1 MPASTHTTSSSAAT
15 YSTQPCVK
23 CGARELQRKPRKL
36 WQKLFALYPYVCLR
50 CSNRE
55 VRFRIKPWGVVRLLM
70 LVALP
75 VGAAIVY
82 KTNPGIFHKAVAEEN
97 PQGGGADALARA
109 RASAGGLTAFE
120 QMMIKKPRSTMD
132 NATILQLWRKNV
144 GAAVILQL
152 IRTTTPDYD
161 VSASSIIELK
171 EAGVDQSIILA
182 MIDASYTAR

>member
-15 YSTQPCVK
+15 YSTKPCAK
-23 CGARELQRKPRKL
+23 CGAKELQRKPRKL

-50 CSNRE
+50 CSHRE
-55 VRFRIKPWGVVRLLM
+55 VRFRIKPWGVVRLLL

-75 VGAAIVY
+75 VGGAVVY
-82 KTNPGIFHKAVAEEN
+82 FAKPDLFHKAPDEN
-97 PQGGGADALARA
+97 AQGGADALARA

-120 QMMIKKPRSTMD
+120 QMMIKKPRTTMD
-132 NATILQLWRKNV
+132 NATVLKLWRANV
-144 GAAVILQL
+144 GANVILQL
-152 IRTTTPDYD
+152 IRTSTPDYD

-171 EAGVDQSIILA
+171 QAGVEQSIILA

>member
-1 MPASTHTTSSSAAT
+1 MAASTHTTSSSAAT
-15 YSTQPCVK
+15 YSTKPCVK
-23 CGARELQRKPRKL
+23 CGAKELQRKPRKL

-50 CSNRE
+50 CSHRE
-55 VRFRIKPWGVVRLLM
+55 IRFRIKPWGVVRLL
-70 LVALP
+70 LLLALP
-75 VGAAIVY
+75 VGAAVVY
-82 KTNPGIFHKAVAEEN
+82 HTRSTLFHKAAADDGA
-97 PQGGGADALARA
+97 QAGGADALARA
-109 RASAGGLTAFE
+109 RATAGGLTAFE

>member
-15 YSTQPCVK
+15 YSTKPCAK
-23 CGARELQRKPRKL
+23 CGARELQRKPRRL
-36 WQKLFALYPYVCLR
+36 LQKLFALYPYVCLR
-50 CSNRE
+50 CSHRE
-55 VRFRIKPWGVVRLLM
+55 VRFRIKPWGVIRLLV

-82 KTNPGIFHKAVAEEN
+82 KTSPGFFHKAPDESAA
-97 PQGGGADALARA
+97 QGSSDALARA
-109 RASAGGLTAFE
+109 RATAGGLTAFE
-120 QMMIKKPRSTMD
+120 QMMIKKPRTTMD

-182 MIDASYTAR
+182 MIDASSAAR

>member
-15 YSTQPCVK
+15 YSTKPCIK
-23 CGARELQRKPRKL
+23 CGAKELQRKPRKL

-55 VRFRIKPWGVVRLLM
+55 IRFRIKAWGVVRLLI

-75 VGAAIVY
+75 LGAALVY
-82 KTNPGIFHKAVAEEN
+82 GTNPGLFHKAQDEN
-97 PQGGGADALARA
+97 AQGSADALARA

-120 QMMIKKPRSTMD
+120 QMMIKKPRTTMD
-132 NATILQLWRKNV
+132 NATILKLWRANV
-144 GAAVILQL
+144 GANVILQL
-152 IRTTTPDYD
+152 IRTSTPDYD

-171 EAGVDQSIILA
+171 QAGVDQSIILA

>member
-1 MPASTHTTSSSAAT
+1 MPASSHTTSSSAAT
-15 YSTQPCVK
+15 YSTKPCVK
-23 CGARELQRKPRKL
+23 CGAKELQRKPRKL

-50 CSNRE
+50 CSHRE
-55 VRFRIKPWGVVRLLM
+55 VRFRIKPWGVVRLLI

-82 KTNPGIFHKAVAEEN
+82 NERAGLFHKAPEEN
-97 PQGGGADALARA
+97 AGGNADALARA

-120 QMMIKKPRSTMD
+120 QMMIKKPRTTMD

-152 IRTTTPDYD
+152 IRTSTPDYD

>member
-1 MPASTHTTSSSAAT
+1 MPAPTHTTSSSAAT
-15 YSTQPCVK
+15 YSTKPCAK
-23 CGARELQRKPRKL
+23 CGAKELQRKPRKL

-50 CSNRE
+50 CSHRE
-55 VRFRIKPWGVVRLLM
+55 IRFRIKPWGVIRLLV

-82 KTNPGIFHKAVAEEN
+82 KASPGLFHKAPDDGA
-97 PQGGGADALARA
+97 QAGGADALARA
-109 RASAGGLTAFE
+109 RAAAGGLTAFE
-120 QMMIKKPRSTMD
+120 QMMIKKPKQTMD
-132 NATILQLWRKNV
+132 NATVLKLWKNNV
-144 GAAVILQL
+144 GADVILQL

-171 EAGVDQSIILA
+171 QAGVEQSIILA

>member
-1 MPASTHTTSSSAAT
+1 MPASIHTTSSSSAT
-15 YSTQPCVK
+15 YSTKPCAK
-23 CGARELQRKPRKL
+23 CGAKELQRKPRKL

-55 VRFRIKPWGVVRLLM
+55 VRFRIKPWGVVRLLI

-82 KTNPGIFHKAVAEEN
+82 KKGPGLFHKAPEESA
-97 PQGGGADALARA
+97 QGGADALARA

-120 QMMIKKPRSTMD
+120 QMMIKKPRTTMD
-132 NATILQLWRKNV
+132 NATILKLWRANV
-144 GAAVILQL
+144 GADVILQL
-152 IRTTTPDYD
+152 IRTSTPDYD

-171 EAGVDQSIILA
+171 QAGVEQSIILA

>member
-15 YSTQPCVK
+15 YSTKPCTK
-23 CGARELQRKPRKL
+23 CGAKELQRKPRKL
-36 WQKLFALYPYVCLR
+36 SQKLFALYPYVCLR

-55 VRFRIKPWGVVRLLM
+55 IRFRIKAWGVVRLLI

-82 KTNPGIFHKAVAEEN
+82 KASPGLFHKAADDSA
-97 PQGGGADALARA
+97 QGGGADALARA
-109 RASAGGLTAFE
+109 RATAGGLTAFE
-120 QMMIKKPRSTMD
+120 QMMITKPRKTMD
-132 NATILQLWRKNV
+132 NATVLKLWQHKV
-144 GAAVILQL
+144 GADVILQL
-152 IRTTTPDYD
+152 IRTSTPDYD

-171 EAGVDQSIILA
+171 DAGVDQSIILA

>member
-15 YSTQPCVK
+15 YSTKPCGK
-23 CGARELQRKPRKL
+23 CGAKELQRKPRKL

-55 VRFRIKPWGVVRLLM
+55 IRFRIKPWGVVRLLL

-75 VGAAIVY
+75 VGAAILY
-82 KTNPGIFHKAVAEEN
+82 ATKPDLFHKAPDDNA
-97 PQGGGADALARA
+97 QGNSDGLARA
-109 RASAGGLTAFE
+109 RATAGGLTAFE
-120 QMMIKKPRSTMD
+120 QMMIKKPKTTMD
-132 NATILQLWRKNV
+132 NATILKLWRSNV

-161 VSASSIIELK
+161 VSAGSIIELK
-171 EAGVDQSIILA
+171 QAGVEQSIILA